1 MSAINMKTILKRLTI
16 GVLMVAVSAC
26 SGSKDEAAA
35 RYLNS
40 GIELYEAE
48 KLSKAS
54 VELRNALQIDPKL
67 ASAYYY
73 LALISEKEE
82 NWKSLFKNLTRVE
95 QLDKTHIGAKVKL
108 GYLMLLAKQ
117 FDQAIERADAVL
129 LLDKDNSDGFL
140 IKASAFLGKDMF
152 DVALGYVEKASKFG
166 ADRVEVASTRASI
179 FHRQGRSAEA
189 LETLAG
195 IIDLVD
201 DNLHLLLLRTEINE
215 DLGDLPAIEADY
227 RTMIADYPNERAFYL
242 KLVTLLRDSGRVAE
256 AQADLESYLRRY
268 PDDSE
273 IRMAMVQLVAVNNE
287 RRAMKLL
294 DDYIARDPGNAQLR
308 FYRISRLMGA
318 GEENTAF
325 AELKFISQGD
335 FDDQHVFRA
344 LSMQAELKLSAGERD
359 IALEL
364 VSTVLDRDGHFE
376 EALLARARYYL
387 IDEDID
393 AAVTD
398 LRVVLRNNPESGRA
412 LVMLA
417 NTYVNSGSQQLADD
431 TFRKVLD
438 INPGNIQAAVPVVK
452 SLLEKQ
458 DSDRSERVIENALA
472 HSPDNDILLSIL
484 AQIKLSNQDLEGSQ
498 QVISRIEASGRNPA
512 FGHYLSGR
520 AQQAQGKY
528 KLAIESYKSALA
540 INPELSRA
548 LESLAQ
554 TYHRLNK
561 TSELLDYLQQF
572 SLDNPKSLG
581 AFSVM
586 ATVHRQLRD
595 YPAAIEAIESGLQR
609 DSEWVSGYSALA
621 TNHISMGNADLA
633 EQTFQRGLRAVP
645 DSGLIKILLASFYEK
660 SGKFDQ
666 AKAFYEQVLEENP
679 DHLAVINNLA
689 SLLTDQFESSENIKR
704 AVALTERFADSE
716 QPFFIDTYAWAL
728 VKSGLPQAAEPLLVK
743 AVEIA
748 PDVPVFHYHLG
759 VSLKHLG
766 RIDEAKKVLLVAQT
780 KVADKDPL
788 KEKIESELTG
798 I

>member
-1 MSAINMKTILKRLTI
+1 MSDINMKTILKGLTI
-16 GVLMVAVSAC
+16 CVLMVAVSAC

-95 QLDKTHIGAKVKL
+95 QLDKTHIDAKIKL

-129 LLDKDNSDGFL
+129 LLDKDNPDGFL

-152 DVALGYVEKASKFG
+152 DVALGYAEKAETSG
-166 ADRVEVASTRASI
+166 ADHVEVASTRASI

-189 LETLAG
+189 LEILAG

-215 DLGDLPAIEADY
+215 DLGDLQAIEADY
-227 RTMIADYPNERAFYL
+227 RAMIADYPNERAFYL

-256 AQADLESYLRRY
+256 AQADLERYLRRY

-273 IRMAMVQLVAVNNE
+273 IRMAMVQLVAVNSE
-287 RRAMKLL
+287 PRAMKML
-294 DDYIARDPGNAQLR
+294 DDYITQDPGNAQLR
-308 FYRISRLMGA
+308 FYRISRLMRA
-318 GEENTAF
+318 GEEARAF

-344 LSMQAELKLSAGERD
+344 LSMQAEVKLSAGERD

-364 VSTVLDRDGHFE
+364 GSTVLERDGHFE
-376 EALLARARYYL
+376 EALLARARYYI

-398 LRVVLRNNPESGRA
+398 LRVVLRNNPESERA

-417 NTYVNSGSQQLADD
+417 NAYVNSGSQQLADD

-438 INPGNIQAAVPVVK
+438 INPGNVQAAVPVIK

-484 AQIKLSNQDLEGSQ
+484 AQIKLSNQDIEGGQ
-498 QVISRIEASGRNPA
+498 RVISKIEASGRNPA

-520 AQQAQGKY
+520 AEQAQGNY
-528 KLAIESYKSALA
+528 KLAIKSYKSALA

-554 TYHRLNK
+554 TYQRLNK

-572 SLDNPKSLG
+572 SLDNPKNLG
-581 AFSVM
+581 AFAVI
-586 ATVHRQLRD
+586 ATVHRQLGD
-595 YPAAIEAIESGLQR
+595 YPAAIQAIESGLRR

-621 TNHISMGNADLA
+621 TNHISMGNAIMA
-633 EQTFQRGLRAVP
+633 EQTFQRGLEAVP
-645 DSGLIKILLASFYEK
+645 DSGLLKMLLASFYEK
-660 SGKFDQ
+660 SSKFDQ
-666 AKAFYEQVLEENP
+666 AKAFYEQVLQDNP

-748 PDVPVFHYHLG
+748 PDVAVFHYHLG
-759 VSLKHLG
+759 VSLKRLG
-766 RIDEAKKVLLVAQT
+766 RIDEAKKVLLVAQNKT
-780 KVADKDPL
+780 SDKDPL
-788 KEKIESELTG
+788 KERIELELIG